1 MKTSLYPFA
10 VSVELPTNAVGPGPP
25 TAPYSRSDPAELGE
39 RKLWMGLVICA
50 KPLAETQYPPVVENA
65 CALPAF
71 ETINW
76 PVNVYALI
84 PSNGLVPS
92 RLTARR
98 VVLLLT

>member
-50 KPLAETQYPPVVENA
+50 KPLAETPYPPVVENA
-65 CALPAF
+65 CALPAW
-71 ETINW
+71 ESINW
-76 PVNVYALI
+76 AVDEYMPF
-84 PSNGLVPS
+84 PSNFSVPS
-92 RLTARR
+92 RPSARS
-98 VVLLLT
+98 LELG